1 MKQKTCIIVGGGIS
15 GLITATL
22 LKQAGFIVTV
32 LDKGRRIGG
41 RLATRRVIS
50 LSNTEGIFDYGAQ
63 FLSVT
68 DPLFKV
74 WIERLKDRGV
84 AVEWTSELGQGNGP
98 CYSGIRGNRSIAEY
112 MAKDLEVHTQA
123 HVIRLFWKSD
133 CWFLQ
138 AKNGS
143 EFKADYLVL
152 TAPIPQILSLLDS
165 SMISLQREQRQR
177 LEEVIYQRCIAVLAL
192 LERPSTIPNPGAKWL
207 NNTTIAWIAC
217 NQRKGISQGNAVTLH
232 SSSEFSQIYW
242 ETDNSIVAEKLIE
255 AASPLLGSAVVNS
268 YVHRWRY
275 SQPITTFG
283 ESYLALDHPGP
294 LIMAGDAFS
303 LIPSIASTLN
313 AEKAFLSG
321 CAAANYLLRH
331 AR

>member
-15 GLITATL
+15 GLIAATQ
-22 LKQAGFIVTV
+22 LKQAGLSVTV

-50 LSNTEGIFDYGAQ
+50 LPNVEGTFDYGAQ
-63 FLSVT
+63 FLSVS
-68 DPLFKV
+68 DPLFKT
-74 WIERLKDRGV
+74 WIEGLKDRGV
-84 AVEWTSELGQGNGP
+84 AKEWTSEPGQDNSS
-98 CYSGIRGNRSIAEY
+98 CYFGMRGNRSIAEY
-112 MAKDLEVHTQA
+112 MAKDLDVHTHT

-133 CWFLQ
+133 RWIVQ

-152 TAPIPQILSLLDS
+152 TAPIPQSLSLLDS
-165 SMISLQREQRQR
+165 SEIILRREQRQR

-192 LERPSTIPNPGAKWL
+192 LEKPSKIPHPGAKWL
-207 NNTTIAWIAC
+207 NTSTIAWIAC
-217 NQRKGISQGNAVTLH
+217 NQRKGISKGNAVTLH
-232 SSSEFSQIYW
+232 SSSEFSQINW

-255 AASPLLGSAVVNS
+255 AASPLLGSTVVNY

-283 ESYLALDHPGP
+283 ESCLALDHPGP
-294 LIMAGDAFS
+294 FILAGDAFS
-303 LIPSIASTLN
+303 LMKSTASTLN

-321 CAAANYLLRH
+321 CATANYLLRH
-331 AR
+331 IG